1 MKKHVNAKEN
11 FYNRH
16 KRIRAMLFRQRM
28 QLIRILY
35 GGNNY
40 AGIA

>member
-1 MKKHVNAKEN
+1 MKKHTSAQEN

-16 KRIRAMLFRQRM
+16 KRIRTMLFRQRM

-35 GGNNY
+35 SRKSY